1 MRTLIPVLAIVG
13 LCLVAFGYWGVNT
26 VRGRQMFD
34 EMAGMIPM
42 GLGALGALCLAAASF
57 MYVLGR
63 FRS

>member
-1 MRTLIPVLAIVG
+1 MRPAILILTLLG

-42 GLGALGALCLAAASF
+42 GVGALGVLCLAAALVVF
-57 MYVLGR
+57 IVARVRG
-63 FRS
+63 

>member
-1 MRTLIPVLAIVG
+1 MRTLIPALAVVG
-13 LCLVAFGYWGVNT
+13 LFLVAFGYWGVST

-42 GLGALGALCLAAASF
+42 GVGALGGLCLAAAIF
-57 MYVLGR
+57 MYALGR